1 MTRKAL
7 LLILFYSLL
16 QPAQSAVIREQ
27 FAQTVDYIGWQIM
40 DAYMQDYLSIRPDQT
55 AERAGYEAFR
65 QQFSSSQYSIEQP
78 PSSEALATFLENN
91 DWRNASN
98 NLYRRIIA
106 VKDMY
111 RNEWTEDQA
120 IDFLQQQI
128 QNVSLQPLGV
138 ASEEQYERLAQT
150 KALLRQEIKQYL
162 ATEATTPAETATAS
176 DNSVQE
182 ATDDNEPEPASGY
195 TEILPEGNTDGIG
208 SLAFLDS
215 QTFKLVLLGLILLLL
230 GLLWY
235 AFSLLRK
242 QDARIDRYGKRIEE
256 LTVRSFQKS
265 TPYVTREEVAQV
277 KNRLKEA
284 EAKVTSLQ
292 QRLAKEEKSTSAPT
306 SKFGPNQP
314 PAPVTKSYYLST
326 PNSDGTF
333 PAGSMSAQ
341 FRPSASIYHFEVL
354 EQNGENTAEF
364 TVANNADAMKD
375 ALSSPGSYLEPV
387 CDSANSYFPGAQ
399 RIINVKPGKAIRRG
413 DQWVVMPEDKA
424 LIRYE

>member
-16 QPAQSAVIREQ
+16 QPVQSAVIREQ

-55 AERAGYEAFR
+55 AEQAGYEAFR
-65 QQFSSSQYSIEQP
+65 QQFSANQYSIEQP

-91 DWRNASN
+91 DWRNASS
-98 NLYRRIIA
+98 NLYRRIIDM
-106 VKDMY
+106 KSMY
-111 RNEWTEDQA
+111 RNEWTEEEA
-120 IDFLQQQI
+120 ISFLQQQI

-138 ASEEQYERLAQT
+138 ASEEQYEQLQQA
-150 KALLRQEIKQYL
+150 KALLRQEVKQYL
-162 ATEATTPAETATAS
+162 ATEVTAPAATATEL
-176 DNSVQE
+176 DNSIQE
-182 ATDDNEPEPASGY
+182 EVSNNEPEATSDY
-195 TEILPEGNTDGIG
+195 TEILPEDSVNSIN

-215 QTFKLVLLGLILLLL
+215 QVFKLVLLGLILLLL

-235 AFSLLRK
+235 AFSLLKK

-284 EAKVTSLQ
+284 EAKVAALQ
-292 QRLAKEEKSTSAPT
+292 QRLVKEEKTKSAPT
-306 SKFGPNQP
+306 SKFGPNRP
-314 PAPVTKSYYLST
+314 PAPATKSYYLST

-333 PAGSMSAQ
+333 PAGSMSPQ

-364 TVANNADAMKD
+364 TVANNSDAMKD

-399 RIINVKPGKAIRRG
+399 RIINVKPGKAVRHG
-413 DQWVVMPEDKA
+413 DQWVVLPEDKA

>member
-16 QPAQSAVIREQ
+16 QPVQSAVIREQ

-65 QQFSSSQYSIEQP
+65 QQFGPGQYSIEQP
-78 PSSEALATFLENN
+78 PGSEALATFLENN
-91 DWRNASN
+91 DWRNASI
-98 NLYRRIIA
+98 NLYRRIIDI
-106 VKDMY
+106 KSMY
-111 RNEWTEDQA
+111 RNEWTEDEA

-162 ATEATTPAETATAS
+162 ATEATTPAETATEPENA
-176 DNSVQE
+176 VQE
-182 ATDDNEPEPASGY
+182 IVDDNEPEPASGY

-215 QTFKLVLLGLILLLL
+215 QTFQLVLLGLILLLL

-235 AFSLLRK
+235 AFSLLKK

-284 EAKVTSLQ
+284 EAKVASLQ
-292 QRLAKEEKSTSAPT
+292 QRLVKEEKSKTAST
-306 SKFGPNQP
+306 SKFGPNRP

-413 DQWVVMPEDKA
+413 DQWVVLPEDKA